1 MKKITLLFALACFC
15 NITFAQ
21 DNFISTYFAD
31 YEKDPAFNTM
41 NVSSKTFSL
50 FTDIET
56 TDVDEQRVLGAIA
69 KLDGVKV
76 VSKPKAEDS
85 MALYEE
91 AEKTIESDDR
101 YEELVRV
108 NTQEENFVFMIRE
121 EEELVKELTIIAGGS
136 KEFLM
141 ATLYGEIDLKNISRL
156 TKVIQKQ
163 GKGWFEI
170 FDNIDS
176 EELVFAGA
184 KNRDKSKA
192 TKQINRSEKIAINVF
207 PNPVSDYVRLEAKD
221 GNNENYT
228 VQFFSIIGEPI
239 KNVGEV
245 SLPFEIRL
253 EDLPSGAYFVRLT
266 NEAGDFKNYRIVKP

>member
-1 MKKITLLFALACFC
+1 MKRITLLFTLACFC

-21 DNFISTYFAD
+21 SNFISEYFAD
-31 YEKDPAFNTM
+31 YEKDLTFNTL

-56 TDVDEQRVLGAIA
+56 ADVDEQRVLGAIA
-69 KLDGVKV
+69 KLDGVKIIN
-76 VSKPKAEDS
+76 KQKAENS
-85 MALYEE
+85 LALYEE
-91 AEKTIESDDR
+91 AEETIANDDR
-101 YEELVRV
+101 YEELIRV
-108 NTQEENFVFMIRE
+108 NTQDENFVFMIRE
-121 EEELVKELTIIAGGS
+121 EEEMVKELTIIAGNS
-136 KEFLM
+136 KQFLI

-163 GKGWFEI
+163 GDKWFEV
-170 FDNIDS
+170 FENIDS
-176 EELVFAGA
+176 EELVFTGA
-184 KNRDKSKA
+184 KIKGKTKA
-192 TKQINRSEKIAINVF
+192 IKESNPNQKIAINVF

-221 GNNENYT
+221 GKNENYT

-245 SLPFEIRL
+245 NLPFEIRL

-266 NEAGDFKNYRIVKP
+266 NAAGDFKNYRIVKP

>member
-1 MKKITLLFALACFC
+1 MKRVTLLFVLACFC

-21 DNFISTYFAD
+21 DDFISTYFAD
-31 YEKDPAFNTM
+31 YEKDPTFNM
-41 NVSSKTFSL
+41 LKVSSKTFSL

-56 TDVDEQRVLGAIA
+56 NDVDEQRVLGAIA
-69 KLDGVKV
+69 KLEGVKV
-76 VSKPKAEDS
+76 VTKKKAENS
-85 MALYEE
+85 LALYEE
-91 AEKTIESDDR
+91 AEETIENDER

-121 EEELVKELTIIAGGS
+121 EGEQVKEFTIIAGGT

-141 ATLYGEIDLKNISRL
+141 ATLYGEIDMKNISRL

-163 GKGWFEI
+163 GREWFEV
-170 FDNIDS
+170 FENIDS
-176 EELVFAGA
+176 EELVFNGA
-184 KNRDKSKA
+184 ETKGKTKAKKESKL
-192 TKQINRSEKIAINVF
+192 NEKIAINVF
-207 PNPVSDYVRLEAKD
+207 PNPVSDYVRLEAKNGKD
-221 GNNENYT
+221 ESYT

-266 NEAGDFKNYRIVKP
+266 NAAGDFKNYRIVKP

>member
-1 MKKITLLFALACFC
+1 MKRITLLFVLACFC

-21 DNFISTYFAD
+21 NNFISEYYAD
-31 YEKDPAFNTM
+31 YEKDPTFNTM

-56 TDVDEQRVLGAIA
+56 NDLDEQKVLGAIA

-76 VSKPKAEDS
+76 VNKQKAENGLE
-85 MALYEE
+85 LYNE
-91 AEKTIESDDR
+91 AEETIVNDER
-101 YEELVRV
+101 YEELIRV
-108 NTQEENFVFMIRE
+108 NTQDENFVFMIRE
-121 EEELVKELTIIAGGS
+121 EEEVVKEFTIIAGGS

-163 GKGWFEI
+163 GDEWFEV
-170 FDNIDS
+170 FENIDS
-176 EELVFAGA
+176 EELVFSGA
-184 KNRDKSKA
+184 KSNGKTKQSKA
-192 TKQINRSEKIAINVF
+192 ATDEKIAINVF

-221 GNNENYT
+221 GKDESYN

-239 KNVGEV
+239 KTVGKV
-245 SLPFEIRL
+245 NLPFEIRL

-266 NEAGDFKNYRIVKP
+266 NAAGDFKNYRIVKP